1 MRIFKFGGASVKDA
15 EGIRNVYN
23 VLQTVGFEDVLLV
36 ISAMGKTTNAL
47 EVVIK
52 NYFDKSPELQSSIQE
67 VKKYHNQ
74 ILLDLFEDDKNL
86 VFKEVNTLFVE
97 LDHFISQNKS
107 PNYNFVYDQIVSF
120 GELISTTII
129 SNYMGHMGIKTQ
141 WNDVRNLIKTDT
153 NYRDANVDWETTQK
167 LISKNVKKKILTVT
181 QGFLGSDE
189 NNFTTTLGREGSDY
203 TAAIFAYC
211 LNAESV
217 TIWKDV
223 PGVMNA
229 DPRYFENARLLNQIS
244 YREAIELA
252 FYGATVIHP
261 KTLQP
266 LQKKEIPLFVKSFI
280 NPTLPGTSVSK
291 GADLEPHLPCFILKK
306 NQLLLSLSSIDFSF
320 IMEENISEIFALLHQ
335 YKMKVSLIQNSA
347 ISFSVCIDD
356 KFGNFTALKS
366 ILSKKFKISYN
377 ENVSLYTI
385 RHFDEKASQIVE
397 KNKVVLLKQ
406 VSRETMQIITK
417 EEKHAI
423 AIHEAGHA
431 TVSWMLQHAAPLVKV
446 TIVPRGQS
454 LGAAWYLPEERQIV
468 RTEQMLDEMCATMGG
483 RAAEKVVF
491 NKISTGALSDLE
503 KVTKQARAMV
513 TVYGLNDKI
522 GNITYYDSSGQSDY
536 NFSKPY
542 SDDTAKII
550 DTEISGLIEEQYQRA
565 ITILTE
571 NRIKLEALAGILI
584 EKEVIFK
591 DDLET
596 IFGKRPFDIVEEEP
610 KTISEIIA
618 ETDSEIATE

>member
-15 EGIRNVYN
+15 EGIRNVHS

-52 NYFDKSPELQSSIQE
+52 NYFEKSPELQSSIQE

-74 ILLDLFEDDKNL
+74 ILLDLFEDDKNP
-86 VFKEVNTLFVE
+86 VFKDVNSLFSE

-129 SNYMGHMGIKTQ
+129 SHYMGFMGIKTQ
-141 WNDVRNLIKTDT
+141 WIDVRNLIKTDN
-153 NYRDANVDWETTQK
+153 NYRDANVDWDSTQK
-167 LISKNVKKKILTVT
+167 LISKNVKKKILNVT

-291 GADLEPHLPCFILKK
+291 GADLDPHLPCFILKK

-356 KFGNFTALKS
+356 KFGNFNSLKS

-377 ENVSLYTI
+377 ENVSLFTI
-385 RHFDEKASQIVE
+385 RHFDEKAAQIVE
-397 KNKVVLLKQ
+397 KNKIVLLKQ

-417 EEKHAI
+417 EE
-423 AIHEAGHA
+423 
-431 TVSWMLQHAAPLVKV
+431 
-446 TIVPRGQS
+446 
-454 LGAAWYLPEERQIV
+454 
-468 RTEQMLDEMCATMGG
+468 
-483 RAAEKVVF
+483 
-491 NKISTGALSDLE
+491 N
-503 KVTKQARAMV
+503 
-513 TVYGLNDKI
+513 
-522 GNITYYDSSGQSDY
+522 
-536 NFSKPY
+536 
-542 SDDTAKII
+542 
-550 DTEISGLIEEQYQRA
+550 
-565 ITILTE
+565 
-571 NRIKLEALAGILI
+571 
-584 EKEVIFK
+584 
-591 DDLET
+591 
-596 IFGKRPFDIVEEEP
+596 
-610 KTISEIIA
+610 
-618 ETDSEIATE
+618 

>member
-15 EGIRNVYN
+15 EGIRNVHS

-47 EVVIK
+47 EIVIK
-52 NYFDKSPELQSSIQE
+52 NYFDKSPALQSSVQE

-74 ILLDLFEDDKNL
+74 ILLDLFEDEKNA
-86 VFKEVNTLFVE
+86 VFTDVNSLFAG
-97 LDHFISQNKS
+97 LDLFLSQNKS
-107 PNYNFVYDQIVSF
+107 PNYNFVYDQVVSY

-129 SNYMGHMGIKTQ
+129 SHYMSFMGIKTQ
-141 WNDVRNLIKTDT
+141 WLDVRNFIKTDN
-153 NYRDANVDWETTQK
+153 NYRDATVDWDLTQK
-167 LISKNVKKKILTVT
+167 NISKNVKKKILNVT

-229 DPRYFENARLLNQIS
+229 DPRYFENASLLNQIS

-266 LQKKEIPLFVKSFI
+266 LQKKEIPLFVKSFV
-280 NPTLPGTSVSK
+280 NPTLPGTKVSK
-291 GADLEPHLPCFILKK
+291 GADLEPHLPCFIVKK

-320 IMEENISEIFALLHQ
+320 IMEENISEIFALLHD

-356 KFGNFTALKS
+356 KFGNFNELKT
-366 ILSKKFKISYN
+366 ILSKKFKIAYN

-385 RHFDEKASQIVE
+385 RHFDEKAAQMVE
-397 KNKVVLLKQ
+397 QNKDVLLKQ

-417 EEKHAI
+417 E
-423 AIHEAGHA
+423 
-431 TVSWMLQHAAPLVKV
+431 
-446 TIVPRGQS
+446 
-454 LGAAWYLPEERQIV
+454 
-468 RTEQMLDEMCATMGG
+468 
-483 RAAEKVVF
+483 
-491 NKISTGALSDLE
+491 N
-503 KVTKQARAMV
+503 
-513 TVYGLNDKI
+513 N
-522 GNITYYDSSGQSDY
+522 
-536 NFSKPY
+536 
-542 SDDTAKII
+542 
-550 DTEISGLIEEQYQRA
+550 
-565 ITILTE
+565 
-571 NRIKLEALAGILI
+571 
-584 EKEVIFK
+584 
-591 DDLET
+591 
-596 IFGKRPFDIVEEEP
+596 
-610 KTISEIIA
+610 
-618 ETDSEIATE
+618 